1 MGSSEKEITREE
13 SSKKLQSFGYGR
25 ALSNESGGRNRDYT
39 GKVLSVLLTKGYKM
53 KINYY

>member
-39 GKVLSVLLTKGYKM
+39 KSSECAFD
-53 KINYY
+53 